1 MKASEYN
8 RYLAAI
14 KAANDAKDKA
24 VLGQIQA
31 RLLADYG
38 MKDPDV
44 EQLIKKFRYNV

>member
-8 RYLAAI
+8 RYLEAI
-14 KAANDAKDKA
+14 KVANDAKDKT

-44 EQLIKKFRYNV
+44 ERLIKKFRYNV